1 VFRSQIIFFVASF
14 FISAAP
20 AWSSERKI
28 SNMDFNIPM
37 TKDIL
42 LAKNIA
48 KAFSK
53 PVAALFVG
61 TDWCQS
67 SEKLMNKIILTTEFQ
82 EIVGKKILFLLID
95 FKERVPFIDK
105 ENFEQR
111 IYFKEALNIQIF
123 PTLVLLDQNLHEIT
137 RLGFSEEVP
146 AEYGKKVVTYLDKYQ
161 RIHQAMHRV
170 HQMGFDEL
178 SFIYKELKELGS
190 DFYIKKV
197 IDRGIK
203 IDKNFYFHFEKY
215 KIATSEEKKE
225 IKEIILSHEIDKKEL
240 FKLKM
245 DLIDFSLLSIL
256 DQQSVLDKFKQIT
269 SMFLLDPL
277 FKDLFGVHA
286 QEWVSSEIL

>member
-1 VFRSQIIFFVASF
+1 MIFVIASF

-20 AWSSERKI
+20 SWSNERKI
-28 SNMDFNIPM
+28 SYMDFNIPM
-37 TKDIL
+37 TKDL
-42 LAKNIA
+42 VLAKNIA

-53 PVAALFVG
+53 PIAALFVG

-67 SEKLMNKIILTTEFQ
+67 SEKLMSKIILTTEFQ

-95 FKERVPFIDK
+95 FKERAPFIGK
-105 ENFEQR
+105 ENLEQR
-111 IYFKEALNIQIF
+111 ISFKEALNIQTF
-123 PTLVLLDQNLHEIT
+123 PTVVLLDENLHEIT

-146 AEYGKKVVTYLDKYQ
+146 AEYGKKLVSYLDKYQ

-197 IDRGIK
+197 IDRGVK

-215 KIATSEEKKE
+215 KIATPQEKKE
-225 IKEIILSHEIDKKEL
+225 IKEMILSQEIDKKEL
-240 FKLKM
+240 FKLKI
-245 DLIDFSLLSIL
+245 DLIDFSLLSLL
-256 DQQSVLDKFKQIT
+256 DQQSLLYKFKQIT
-269 SMFLLDPL
+269 SICLLDPL
-277 FKDLFGVHA
+277 FKDLFGAHA
-286 QEWVSSEIL
+286 QEWVSSEILQSL